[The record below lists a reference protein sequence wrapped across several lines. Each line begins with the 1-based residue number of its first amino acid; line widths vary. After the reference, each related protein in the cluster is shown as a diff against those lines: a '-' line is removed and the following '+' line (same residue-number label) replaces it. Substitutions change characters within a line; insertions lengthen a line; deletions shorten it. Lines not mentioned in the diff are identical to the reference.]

1 MNTDHTEL
9 YPYICVYNNLMQD
22 SAELYSIAEHLSNDT
37 NNNLLFDWKPWSFFG
52 TYGSADDIDIAKD
65 NSRLQNANNTPETN
79 YFKEIKIYKR
89 IQDIVKTALDDYVAK
104 YTIELP
110 VKSFIQKSVNIAK
123 YNIELDIGK
132 MNGFNG
138 PIAKAMEFHT
148 DYSSDQ
154 KNRKDNFLIT
164 CNLYFNN
171 DYDEGGLIF
180 DIEGDTIEYK
190 PNAGDVVVFPS
201 GSPLFPDNKK
211 YLHAV
216 RTPYGKNKYISRNY
230 IMYEN

>member
-1 MNTDHTEL
+1 MNTDHIEIC
-9 YPYICVYNNLMQD
+9 PYICVYKNLMQD
-22 SAELYSIAEHLSNDT
+22 NAELYSIADHLSNDIS
-37 NNNLLFDWKPWSFFG
+37 NNLLFDWGKWSFFG
-52 TYGSADDIDIAKD
+52 TYGRA
-65 NSRLQNANNTPETN
+65 NSSIEDPALLDKANQNHNTN

-89 IQDIVKTALDDYVAK
+89 IQEIAETALNDYVTK
-104 YTIELP
+104 YNVKLP
-110 VKSFIQKSVNIAK
+110 EKSFIEKSVNIAK
-123 YNIELDIGK
+123 YDIELDIGK

-154 KNRKDNFLIT
+154 NRKDNFLIT
-164 CNLYFNN
+164 CNIYFNN

-180 DIEGDTIEYK
+180 DVEGDTVEYK

-201 GSPLFPDNKK
+201 GSPLFYPNNKK

-216 RTPYGKNKYISRNY
+216 RTPYKKNKFLSRNF
-230 IMYEN
+230 IMHEN